1 MATLAARQGAK
12 LDPDKPRSGEQRSD
26 AVPQGYVLVSRG
38 GKVVSRI
45 ALGERT
51 LIGRSEHNDVCLPS
65 PYLSRHHAV
74 IVGTPQGYYLVD
86 LNSVNG
92 VLLNG
97 RKIERAA
104 LCNEDVLGIGPF
116 RLKVQV
122 AEWLTQGSPF
132 PDERSL
138 TDTAVMPPQMEEGA
152 ALWRIK

>member
-1 MATLAARQGAK
+1 
-12 LDPDKPRSGEQRSD
+12 
-26 AVPQGYVLVSRG
+26 
-38 GKVVSRI
+38 
-45 ALGERT
+45 
-51 LIGRSEHNDVCLPS
+51 
-65 PYLSRHHAV
+65 
-74 IVGTPQGYYLVD
+74 VD

-104 LCNEDVLGIGPF
+104 LCDEDVLGIGPF

-132 PDERSL
+132 PGEASL
-138 TDTAVMPPQMEEGA
+138 TDTAVMPPQVEESA